1 MRTEN
6 IRQAFENYAPVYMF
20 TAGPISK
27 EMRYETVEDWIQ
39 RLSHV
44 DGRKVVTELQKHDS
58 ISIFDL
64 VWILYPSIVD
74 DESAI
79 AHGASSFQEHLDLL
93 AKCKNK
99 EEVIFTC

>member
-1 MRTEN
+1 MKMEN
-6 IRQAFENYAPVYMF
+6 IRQAFEDYAPVYMF

-27 EMRYETVEDWIQ
+27 QMRYETVDDWIK

-64 VWILYPSIVD
+64 VWILYPNIVD

-79 AHGASSFQEHLDLL
+79 AHGASSYKEYLDLL
-93 AKCKNK
+93 AKCKTN
-99 EEVIFTC
+99 EEVVFA